1 MRIPSTYT
9 LKPAFQR
16 LLNPVVALLRRV
28 GVTPNGLT
36 WSALVLSGVMGWMFV
51 QGQEQPVWF
60 FVIVMS
66 LLLRMILNALDG
78 MMARSHDMATKGG
91 AVLNELGD
99 VVSDALVMWPLALMS
114 GLHAGWVGLLLW
126 LSAVNE
132 LSGVLGGWLNGERR
146 YDGPMGKSDRTLAW
160 GVLCLFLGFE
170 ADVSEGLPIALCVVF
185 LCLIWSTAIRIKKT
199 VRL

>member
-1 MRIPSTYT
+1 MRIPTTYA

-16 LLNPVVALLRRV
+16 VLNPVVALLRRV

-51 QGQEQPVWF
+51 QGQEEPVWF
-60 FVIVMS
+60 FVVVIS

-99 VVSDALVMWPLALMS
+99 VVSDALVMWPLALLPGM
-114 GLHAGWVGLLLW
+114 HAGWVGLLLW

-170 ADVSEGLPIALCVVF
+170 ADVSEGLPIGLCVVF
-185 LCLIWSTAIRIKKT
+185 LCLVWSTAIRIKKT
-199 VRL
+199 VRS

>member
-146 YDGPMGKSDRTLAW
+146 YDGPMGKSDRTFAW

>member
-1 MRIPSTYT
+1 MKIPSTYA

-16 LLNPVVALLRRV
+16 LLNPIVGFLRRV

-51 QGQEQPVWF
+51 QGQEQPVWYCI
-60 FVIVMS
+60 IVLS

-99 VVSDALVMWPLALMS
+99 VVSDALVMWPLALLPGM
-114 GLHAGWVGLLLW
+114 HAGWVGVLLW

-170 ADVSEGLPIALCVVF
+170 ADVSEWLPIALCVVF
-185 LCLIWSTAIRIKKT
+185 LCLILSTAIRIKKT
-199 VRL
+199 VKP

>member
-1 MRIPSTYT
+1 MRIPTTYA

-16 LLNPVVALLRRV
+16 VLNPVVALLRRV

-51 QGQEQPVWF
+51 QGQEEPVWF
-60 FVIVMS
+60 FVVVMS

-99 VVSDALVMWPLALMS
+99 VVSDALVMWPLALLPGM
-114 GLHAGWVGLLLW
+114 HAGWVGLLLW

-170 ADVSEGLPIALCVVF
+170 ADVSEGLPIGLYVVF
-185 LCLIWSTAIRIKKT
+185 LCLVWSTAIRIKKT
-199 VRL
+199 VRS

>member
-1 MRIPSTYT
+1 MRIPSTYA

>member
-1 MRIPSTYT
+1 MRIPTTYA

-16 LLNPVVALLRRV
+16 VLNPVVALLRRV

-51 QGQEQPVWF
+51 QGQEEPVWF
-60 FVIVMS
+60 FVVVMS

-99 VVSDALVMWPLALMS
+99 VVSDALVMWPLALLPGM
-114 GLHAGWVGLLLW
+114 HAGWVGLLLW

-170 ADVSEGLPIALCVVF
+170 ADVSEGLPIGLCVVF
-185 LCLIWSTAIRIKKT
+185 LCLVWSTAIRIKKT
-199 VRL
+199 VRS